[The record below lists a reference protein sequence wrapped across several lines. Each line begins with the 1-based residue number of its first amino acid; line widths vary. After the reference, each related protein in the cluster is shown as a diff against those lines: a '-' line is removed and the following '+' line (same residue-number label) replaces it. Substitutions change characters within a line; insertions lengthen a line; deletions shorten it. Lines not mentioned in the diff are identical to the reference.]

1 MIRGVLLMLAWFAAN
16 LVLQLPRRLT
26 EVIQFVM
33 EVDKSGWMML
43 LATELSR
50 Q

>member
-26 EVIQFVM
+26 QVIQFVM
-33 EVDKSGWMML
+33 EVEKSGCMKLVVMD
-43 LATELSR
+43 
-50 Q
+50 

>member
-1 MIRGVLLMLAWFAAN
+1 MIRGALLTLAWFANN
-16 LVLQLPRRLT
+16 LVLQLPHRLT

-33 EVDKSGWMML
+33 EVDKSGWMKL
-43 LATELSR
+43 VETELSR

>member
-1 MIRGVLLMLAWFAAN
+1 MIRGILLTLAWFADN
-16 LVLQLPRRLT
+16 LVLQLPCRLPT
-26 EVIQFVM
+26 VIQL